1 MPPVER
7 VQQSSPTLVM
17 ENSTSPVSPSAKINK
32 ARSKQRLRL
41 TNASLYFALVM
52 VFILLGAVNYQSNA
66 AYLVFAVV
74 VSTAVVSVLHAWR
87 NVRGITIT
95 PGRTFAVFA
104 GESLRAQVTLIGSR
118 RDSWALII
126 DAPDVAEDDGVPLEH
141 LPAGAA
147 VSMELVLPS
156 RRRGVHTLDRVRLAS
171 VYPMGLMTA
180 MLEVPA
186 AWTWV
191 VYPSPLGGG
200 GGGEPEGD
208 EHLVGIRS
216 GATGDFYGHRPYQ
229 PGEPQRRIDWRAVA
243 RGRPLL
249 VKDYAVNGVSDGW
262 IDWNDDPISDVERHL
277 SVMAGRVLAADRIGQ
292 RYGLRLPERTIEMNN
307 GVEHYHTCLSALAL
321 FQAKA

>member
-52 VFILLGAVNYQSNA
+52 VFVLLGAVNYQSNA

-126 DAPDVAEDDGVPLEH
+126 DAPDEAEDDGVPLEH

-147 VSMELVLPS
+147 VSTELVLPG
-156 RRRGVHTLDRVRLAS
+156 RRRGLHTLDRVRLAS

-180 MLEVPA
+180 TLEVPA
-186 AWTWV
+186 AWNWV

-216 GATGDFYGHRPYQ
+216 GATGDFYGHRTYQ
-229 PGEPQRRIDWRAVA
+229 PG
-243 RGRPLL
+243 GPLL
-249 VKDYAVNGVSDGW
+249 VKDYAINGVSDGW
-262 IDWNDDPISDVERHL
+262 IDWNDDPIADVERHL

-292 RYGLRLPERTIEMNN
+292 RYGLRLPERTIEMNS
-307 GVEHYHTCLSALAL
+307 GVEHYHTCLSALAM
-321 FQAKA
+321 FQAKP

>member
-1 MPPVER
+1 MTPIES
-7 VQQSSPTLVM
+7 VQQPSSALVA
-17 ENSTSPVSPSAKINK
+17 ENSTSSVSPPVKTNK
-32 ARSKQRLRL
+32 ARLKQRLRL

-52 VFILLGAVNYQSNA
+52 VFVLLGAVNYQSNA

-74 VSTAVVSVLHAWR
+74 VSTAVMSVLHAWQ

-104 GESLRAQVTLIGSR
+104 GESLRAQVTLIGSG
-118 RDSWALII
+118 RDSWALVI

-147 VSMELVLPS
+147 VSMELVLPG

-180 MLEVPA
+180 ILEVPA

-191 VYPSPLGGG
+191 VYPSPLAGG
-200 GGGEPEGD
+200 GGGEPQGD
-208 EHLVGIRS
+208 EHLIGIRS
-216 GATGDFYGHRPYQ
+216 GATGDFHGHRAYQ

-277 SVMAGRVLAADRIGQ
+277 SLLAGRVVAADRIGQ
-292 RYGLRLPERTIEMNN
+292 RYGLRLPERTIGLNS
-307 GVEHYHTCLSALAL
+307 GVEHYHTCLNALAL
-321 FQAKA
+321 YQVKA

>member
-52 VFILLGAVNYQSNA
+52 VFVLLGAVNYQSNA

-141 LPAGAA
+141 LPADAA
-147 VSMELVLPS
+147 VSTELVLPG
-156 RRRGVHTLDRVRLAS
+156 RRRGLHTLDRVRLAS

-186 AWTWV
+186 TWTWV

-200 GGGEPEGD
+200 SEGEPEGD
-208 EHLVGIRS
+208 EHLVGVRS
-216 GATGDFYGHRPYQ
+216 GATGDFYGHRTYQ

-243 RGRPLL
+243 RGRPLM
-249 VKDYAVNGVSDGW
+249 VKDYAINGVSDGW
-262 IDWNDDPISDVERHL
+262 IDWNDDRIADVERHL

-292 RYGLRLPERTIEMNN
+292 RYGLRLPERTIEMNS
-307 GVEHYHTCLSALAL
+307 GVEHYHACLSALAL
-321 FQAKA
+321 YQAKP

>member
-171 VYPMGLMTA
+171 VYP
-180 MLEVPA
+180 
-186 AWTWV
+186 WV
-191 VYPSPLGGG
+191 
-200 GGGEPEGD
+200 
-208 EHLVGIRS
+208 
-216 GATGDFYGHRPYQ
+216 
-229 PGEPQRRIDWRAVA
+229 
-243 RGRPLL
+243 
-249 VKDYAVNGVSDGW
+249 
-262 IDWNDDPISDVERHL
+262 
-277 SVMAGRVLAADRIGQ
+277 
-292 RYGLRLPERTIEMNN
+292 
-307 GVEHYHTCLSALAL
+307 
-321 FQAKA
+321 

>member
-1 MPPVER
+1 MSPVES
-7 VQQSSPTLVM
+7 VQQPSQALLVKT
-17 ENSTSPVSPSAKINK
+17 TSPISPSVNINK
-32 ARSKQRLRL
+32 ARLKRRLRL
-41 TNASLYFALVM
+41 TYASLYFALVM
-52 VFILLGAVNYQSNA
+52 VFVLLGAVNYQSNA

-104 GESLRAQVTLIGSR
+104 GESLRAQITLIGSG
-118 RDSWALII
+118 RDSWALVV

-141 LPAGAA
+141 LPARAA
-147 VSMELVLPS
+147 VSMELVLPG
-156 RRRGVHTLDRVRLAS
+156 RRRGLHTLDRVRLAS

-186 AWTWV
+186 TWTWV

-200 GGGEPEGD
+200 GEGQPEGD
-208 EHLVGIRS
+208 EHLVGVRS
-216 GATGDFYGHRPYQ
+216 GATGDFYGHRTYQ

-243 RGRPLL
+243 RGRPLM
-249 VKDYAVNGVSDGW
+249 VKDYAINGVSDGW
-262 IDWNDDPISDVERHL
+262 IDWNDDPLADVERHL

-292 RYGLRLPERTIEMNN
+292 RYGLRLPERTIEVNS
-307 GVEHYHTCLSALAL
+307 GVDHYHTCLSALAL
-321 FQAKA
+321 YQAKA